1 MRRPHRR
8 WHWWIWLVLPV
19 ILGGT
24 FLAALVLRPAASVGN
39 GPLVSGSAR

>member
-8 WHWWIWLVLPV
+8 WHRRIWLVLPWFV
-19 ILGGT
+19 GAVLV
-24 FLAALVLRPAASVGN
+24 AALVLRPAAPLGA